1 VSLLSNPSI
10 RIKKIWEGETLLEC
24 CLEFLTTSSKV
35 SLDIYTTKADLEELR
50 QGIIHFS
57 PDIANEFRWTSGA
70 NTDDSTHYLSVR
82 FFNHSNR
89 GHVALEII
97 LDNKQEVPESLHSH
111 FYILTEL
118 NQLDEFSRK
127 LKQLINEEVSEIEGL
142 LATS

>member
-1 VSLLSNPSI
+1 MTIHN
-10 RIKKIWEGETLLEC
+10 
-24 CLEFLTTSSKV
+24 KV
-35 SLDIYTTKADLEELR
+35 TLDIYTTNADLQELR

-82 FFNHSNR
+82 FFNHTNR

-111 FYILTEL
+111 FYTLTEL
-118 NQLDEFSRK
+118 NQLDDFARK
-127 LKQLINEEVSEIEGL
+127 LKILINEEASEIEGL
-142 LATS
+142 LATLLYFF